1 MGILTARK
9 KNACANIWWSCQ
21 EKRTW
26 GDSSRKEVLIGNKLQ
41 RTRYIKMCKMPNR
54 CLCFWFFFFFFLPPF
69 SKSSVPQQLCVLAQ
83 RFSKYKF
90 LYVGSISAFQ
100 SLLYL
105 QLGSSRKG
113 EQRHS
118 TCRYEYCHF
127 YLIRV
132 YSLTENHVM
141 QQTYKKADVLVKKL
155 TVTKE
160 SQRKTPYYACYCLH
174 S

>member
-1 MGILTARK
+1 MHVQTFGGAVKKREPGEILPEK
-9 KNACANIWWSCQ
+9 KCSLEINSRELGTLRCAKCLIDACVF
-21 EKRTW
+21 
-26 GDSSRKEVLIGNKLQ
+26 G
-41 RTRYIKMCKMPNR
+41 
-54 CLCFWFFFFFFLPPF
+54 FFVFFFLPPF